1 MMMTDNS
8 QNNMPIEEKVKN
20 RKPLIKVIII
30 IVCIALLAACGY
42 GLYNFIQV
50 KRSERIEAKKKE
62 EDKKKQQELD
72 DLKYINNDS
81 NEVVYTFEIFT
92 SSLTNPCGVDDYFMN
107 EKVNAKDISN
117 SKAFEIASR
126 EIFRS
131 KNLLYTEVSVGNY
144 MTEEEV
150 NNKIVNYFG
159 KTYTYTP
166 KSYEG
171 CYKFDYNAD
180 KKAYV
185 ISSENT
191 CLTTCQSPNLK
202 RVTKAQ
208 KSDKYLI
215 LYVRVLF
222 AGKNG
227 VYYKDYDRK
236 EEAKYLTPDANGKYD
251 TILSNFSQTSLYK
264 MTFTN
269 DGNNYVFTSSELVEN
284 E

>member
-8 QNNMPIEEKVKN
+8 QNNVPIEEKVKSK
-20 RKPLIKVIII
+20 KPLIVAIVVILGII
-30 IVCIALLAACGY
+30 LLGATVY
-42 GLYNFIQV
+42 GVYHFIQV
-50 KRSERIEAKKKE
+50 KRQESIEAKKKAE
-62 EDKKKQQELD
+62 EKKKQQEQD
-72 DLKYINNDS
+72 DLKYISNDS

-107 EKVNAKDISN
+107 EEVTSKDISN
-117 SKAFEIASR
+117 TKVFEIVSR
-126 EIFRS
+126 EIFRA
-131 KNLLYTEVSVGNY
+131 KNLLYTAVPEGSY

-159 KTYTYTP
+159 KSYAYTP
-166 KSYEG
+166 KSYDG
-171 CYKFDYNAD
+171 CLSFKYDQD
-180 KKAYV
+180 KKVYSV
-185 ISSENT
+185 SSENT
-191 CLTTCQSPNLK
+191 CLNQCVNSNLK

-222 AGKNG
+222 AGKDG
-227 VYYKDYDRK
+227 KYYKDYDRK
-236 EEAKYLTPDANGKYD
+236 DEAKYLTPDANGKYD
-251 TILSNFSQTSLYK
+251 MILSNFSQTSLYK

-269 DGNNYVFTSSELVEN
+269 DGTNYVFTSSKLMEN